1 MLNLEHQLTQGIISG
16 LSRTISSPNRGTI
29 YNGIRTDAAINP
41 GNSGGPLL
49 DSKGRLIGMNTAI
62 YSTSGSFSG
71 IGFAIPVDLLKV
83 IVKSLI
89 RDGKVSRKPIGLS
102 FLGERQSKSLGIN
115 VGLVILNVEP
125 GTPAEYA
132 GLRGLSSKSSS
143 LLNISLGDV
152 IIKVNGINVES
163 EGDFLAAID
172 QNVAGDTIDLRVLR
186 LLKTV
191 EGRKDP
197 PKPIETT
204 IKLRLA

>member
-1 MLNLEHQLTQGIISG
+1 
-16 LSRTISSPNRGTI
+16 
-29 YNGIRTDAAINP
+29 
-41 GNSGGPLL
+41 
-49 DSKGRLIGMNTAI
+49 
-62 YSTSGSFSG
+62 
-71 IGFAIPVDLLKV
+71 
-83 IVKSLI
+83 LI
-89 RDGKVSRKPIGLS
+89 RDGQVSRKPIGLS
-102 FLGERQSKSLGIN
+102 LLGERQSKSLGIN

-197 PKPIETT
+197 TKSIETT